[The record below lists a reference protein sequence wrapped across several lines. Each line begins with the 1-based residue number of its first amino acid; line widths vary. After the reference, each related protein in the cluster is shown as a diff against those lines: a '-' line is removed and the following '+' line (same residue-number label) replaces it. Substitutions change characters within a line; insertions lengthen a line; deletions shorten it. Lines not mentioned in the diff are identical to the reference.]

1 MRYLSVVLGGAAAV
15 MVSTT
20 SLSIAA
26 GARSPQDVQRELD
39 SGRQELSDRQRRA
52 GVLSSDIRALNAR
65 LGRLDAAAQR
75 LDERQSQ
82 QRILLQRHTQR
93 LSGLQAR
100 LRSERATAARA
111 AMRLSRSRRL
121 LARRLVEI
129 YKAGEPDL
137 ISMALSTGSWAQLFE
152 RRELLSRASR
162 RDARTIAA
170 VRSAKDRAD
179 LTARRLA
186 RVSASAQ
193 AAATVVQERY
203 DALSQTVRNLR
214 ARRESQAAAR
224 RQRSATLRRVR
235 DQSQRLETRV
245 RALER
250 ESARVQRE
258 LQGVAVPGSSGGSGQ
273 LAWPVDGPLTSPFG
287 QRWGRLH
294 AGLDIA
300 PPDGTPIR
308 AAGAGTVVLA
318 GPQGGYGNFTC
329 VQHTSALTT
338 CYAHQS
344 LIQTRVGAQVARGD
358 VIGAVG
364 NTGNSTGPHL
374 HFETRLNGSPVD
386 PMSYL

>member
-1 MRYLSVVLGGAAAV
+1 M
-15 MVSTT
+15 
-20 SLSIAA
+20 
-26 GARSPQDVQRELD
+26 
-39 SGRQELSDRQRRA
+39 
-52 GVLSSDIRALNAR
+52 
-65 LGRLDAAAQR
+65 
-75 LDERQSQ
+75 
-82 QRILLQRHTQR
+82 
-93 LSGLQAR
+93 
-100 LRSERATAARA
+100 
-111 AMRLSRSRRL
+111 
-121 LARRLVEI
+121 
-129 YKAGEPDL
+129 
-137 ISMALSTGSWAQLFE
+137 
-152 RRELLSRASR
+152 
-162 RDARTIAA
+162 
-170 VRSAKDRAD
+170 
-179 LTARRLA
+179 
-186 RVSASAQ
+186 
-193 AAATVVQERY
+193 
-203 DALSQTVRNLR
+203 
-214 ARRESQAAAR
+214 
-224 RQRSATLRRVR
+224 
-235 DQSQRLETRV
+235 

-250 ESARVQRE
+250 ESARVQRA
-258 LQGVAVPGSSGGSGQ
+258 LQGVAVTGSAGGSGQ

-374 HFETRLNGSPVD
+374 HFETRVSGSPVD